1 MGVWHGQGCGLR
13 AAFFFH
19 VFFEILFYSVMQE
32 HTGARDGGVA
42 RQGGG
47 GGLNGGT
54 KKNIFNFLFK
64 FFLFFNLA
72 LWWRQYECSGGSGKN
87 SKNFKNFQKK
97 IYLIFQY

>member
-47 GGLNGGT
+47 GLMG
-54 KKNIFNFLFK
+54 
-64 FFLFFNLA
+64 A
-72 LWWRQYECSGGSGKN
+72 
-87 SKNFKNFQKK
+87 QKK
-97 IYLIFQY
+97 IFSIFFSNFFYFLILLCGGGNMSAVVGAEKIQKISKIFKKNFI

>member
-1 MGVWHGQGCGLR
+1 MHTICAYHLCDGGVMGVWHGQGCGLR

-47 GGLNGGT
+47 
-54 KKNIFNFLFK
+54 
-64 FFLFFNLA
+64 A
-72 LWWRQYECSGGSGKN
+72 
-87 SKNFKNFQKK
+87 
-97 IYLIFQY
+97 

>member
-42 RQGGG
+42 RQGG

-97 IYLIFQY
+97 FYLIFQY